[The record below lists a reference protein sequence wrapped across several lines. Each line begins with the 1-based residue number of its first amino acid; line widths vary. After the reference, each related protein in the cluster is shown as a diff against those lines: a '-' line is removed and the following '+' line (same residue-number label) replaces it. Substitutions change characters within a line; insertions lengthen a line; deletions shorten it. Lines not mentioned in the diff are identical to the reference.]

1 MRAHVCVCVCVCV
14 RACVCILHVVMLE
27 PLLMCTLCV
36 LCLFSVLS
44 HGEGTLQMS
53 IIVIIMGVGGGGWL
67 KCRKKQAS
75 NYLLRHYIQI
85 LKAFKITF
93 RKLSSA
99 YSIIH
104 NETKQKINTSYTTYV
119 DSNNTVNLCMVV

>member
-1 MRAHVCVCVCVCV
+1 
-14 RACVCILHVVMLE
+14 
-27 PLLMCTLCV
+27 
-36 LCLFSVLS
+36 
-44 HGEGTLQMS
+44 MS

-85 LKAFKITF
+85 LNTFKIDF

-99 YSIIH
+99 YSIIR